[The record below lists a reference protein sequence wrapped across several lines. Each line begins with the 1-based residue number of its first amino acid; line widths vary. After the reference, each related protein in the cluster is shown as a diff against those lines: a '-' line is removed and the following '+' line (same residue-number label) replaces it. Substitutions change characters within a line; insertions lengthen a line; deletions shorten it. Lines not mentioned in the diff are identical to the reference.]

1 MVQPGA
7 WREIR
12 RLLHT
17 QLRSITAALVL
28 VAASRVAGM
37 GLPIASRYVVDEVIG
52 RQRGDR
58 LGLVAFLALVAVSL
72 EAVAGFA
79 AAQMAGV
86 AGQRAVASLRQEL
99 QARAVAL
106 PLRRLEE
113 SPSGV
118 LAARIMAD
126 SDQVRYLVGNGLVQL
141 IASALTAT
149 LALGL
154 LFHLNVWLTLCVLV
168 PLALVGVGVGRSFGR
183 ISSGFEKVIRRQ
195 AELTGRLG
203 QVLSGIRV
211 VKSFAAERQEA
222 SRFAKDSHRLVR
234 DSVAVLRQISL
245 LGAGNTFAAGCLGVL
260 LLVLGGRA
268 VAAGDMSLGS
278 YVMYAWL
285 TGLLMAPVLHVA
297 GSSGELS
304 KAVAAAGRI
313 AALRELP
320 TETEEDRTR
329 PRVRRL
335 VGAVDVENVSYRYDP
350 GQLALRGVSFG
361 APPGSTTALV
371 GPNGSGKSTLCR
383 LLLGYD
389 RPTKGRILV
398 DGQDLAALHR
408 RAYRARLGVV
418 LQDDMLFAGTVA
430 DNIRYGRPQA
440 SLADVQAA
448 ARLAHCEEFITR
460 LPHGYSTIV
469 GERGLRLSAGQRQ
482 RVALARAF
490 LADPRILVLDE
501 ATSNLDPEGEALIQ
515 DALRLLCRSRTTLV
529 VAHRLSTVRHADQ
542 ILVLDRGA
550 IAGRG
555 TYEELLAPSGGRF
568 AGMLIAEAGG
578 GNGRG
583 H

>member
-12 RLLHT
+12 RLVRR

-28 VAASRVAGM
+28 VAASRVAAM

-58 LGLVAFLALVAVSL
+58 LGLVALLALVSVSL
-72 EAVAGFA
+72 EAVAAFG
-79 AAQMAGV
+79 AAQIAGV
-86 AGQRAVASLRQEL
+86 AGQRTVAGLRQEL
-99 QARAVAL
+99 QVRALAL

-141 IASALTAT
+141 IASAFTAT

-154 LFHLNVWLTLCVLV
+154 LFHLNASLTLCVLV
-168 PLALVGVGVGRSFGR
+168 LIGLLGVVVGYSFGR
-183 ISSGFEKVIRRQ
+183 ISSGFQKVIQRQ
-195 AELTGRLG
+195 TELTGRLG
-203 QVLSGIRV
+203 QVLGGIRV
-211 VKSFAAERQEA
+211 VRSFAAERQEA
-222 SRFAKDSHRLVR
+222 SRFAKESHRLVR
-234 DSVAVLRQISL
+234 ESVAVLRQISL
-245 LGAGNTFAAGCLGVL
+245 LGAGNTLAAGCLGVL

-268 VAAGDMSLGS
+268 VAVGDMSLGS

-285 TGLLMAPVLHVA
+285 TGLLIAPVLHVA
-297 GSSGELS
+297 GSSGELG

-313 AALRELP
+313 AALREVP
-320 TETEEDRTR
+320 TETEEDWTR

-335 VGAVDVENVSYRYDP
+335 VGTVDVENVSYGYDS
-350 GQLALRGVSFG
+350 GQLALRGVSFR
-361 APPGSTTALV
+361 AAPGSTTALV

-398 DGQDLAALHR
+398 DGQDLATLHR
-408 RAYRARLGVV
+408 RAYRSRLGVV
-418 LQDDMLFAGTVA
+418 LQDDMLFDGTVA
-430 DNIRYGRPQA
+430 DNIQYGRPQA
-440 SLADVQAA
+440 SMADVQAA

-460 LPHGYSTIV
+460 LPDGYSTVV
-469 GERGLRLSAGQRQ
+469 GECGLRLSAGQRQ

-490 LADPRILVLDE
+490 LADSRILVLDE
-501 ATSNLDPEGEALIQ
+501 ATSNLDPESEELIQ
-515 DALRLLCRSRTTLV
+515 DALRLLCRSRTTFV

-550 IAGRG
+550 IASRG
-555 TYEELLAPSGGRF
+555 TYEELLAPSGSRF
-568 AGMLIAEAGG
+568 AGMLTAEAAG

>member
-1 MVQPGA
+1 MVQPGT

-52 RQRGDR
+52 RQRGNG

-141 IASALTAT
+141 IASVLTAT

-154 LFHLNVWLTLCVLV
+154 LFQLNVWLTLCVLV
-168 PLALVGVGVGRSFGR
+168 PLGLVGVGVGHSFGR
-183 ISSGFEKVIRRQ
+183 ISSGFEEVIRRQ

-234 DSVAVLRQISL
+234 DSVTVLRQISL

-285 TGLLMAPVLHVA
+285 TGLLIAPVLHVA
-297 GSSGELS
+297 GSSGELG

-335 VGAVDVENVSYRYDP
+335 VGAVDIENVSYGYDP
-350 GQLALRGVSFG
+350 GQLALHGVSFG

-398 DGQDLAALHR
+398 DGQDLSALHR
-408 RAYRARLGVV
+408 RAYRSRLGVV

-440 SLADVQAA
+440 PLADVQAA
-448 ARLAHCEEFITR
+448 ARLAHCEDFITR
-460 LPHGYSTIV
+460 LPNGYSTVV

-501 ATSNLDPEGEALIQ
+501 ATSNLDPKSEELIQ
-515 DALRLLCRSRTTLV
+515 DALRLLCRSRTTFV

-542 ILVLDRGA
+542 VLVLDRGA
-550 IAGRG
+550 VVSSG
-555 TYEELLAPSGGRF
+555 TYEELFVQSGCRF
-568 AGMLIAEAGG
+568 ADVLIAEAAG
-578 GNGRG
+578 GNGRDY
-583 H
+583 